1 MDNYF
6 HVNNSILRTLIRYIP
21 RKRHH
26 QQNGDF
32 QSSSIFILDIDDV
45 LISQRSGCTIVCI
58 PPSQEIMLYRMSEP
72 FICDCICVWRR
83 ESCDI

>member
-45 LISQRSGCTIVCI
+45 LILQRSRCTIVCI
-58 PPSQEIMLYRMSEP
+58 PPSQEMMLYN
-72 FICDCICVWRR
+72 V
-83 ESCDI
+83 